1 MSNIDEELMDTI
13 HKWSVQMRGKIASGD
28 IAEKGIIHSF
38 LERERILK
46 IIDISENISQ
56 RKLAQIISISPQSI
70 SETLTKLENDGY
82 ITRTKNQNDKR
93 ETLIFLTENG
103 RQRLKEIDK
112 MRKQQTLH
120 FLSPLNNA
128 EKETLLILLKKL
140 IKHRKE

>member
-93 ETLIFLTENG
+93 ETLIFLKTTNFAFSQSPK
-103 RQRLKEIDK
+103 RC
-112 MRKQQTLH
+112 RKRNFTNS
-120 FLSPLNNA
+120 F
-128 EKETLLILLKKL
+128 KK
-140 IKHRKE
+140 IN